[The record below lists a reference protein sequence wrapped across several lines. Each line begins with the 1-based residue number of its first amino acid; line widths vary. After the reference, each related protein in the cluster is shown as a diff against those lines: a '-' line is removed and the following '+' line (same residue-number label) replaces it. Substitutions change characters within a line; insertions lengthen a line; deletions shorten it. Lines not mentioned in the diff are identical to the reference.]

1 MDEAVIEALMDSWI
15 TGEDIRFK
23 GIIYGDPGVGK
34 TVLGA
39 TIGNKVLFVS
49 ADPDGYQSLF
59 NHPELGLGDRIK
71 PMEYKGISQLEYL
84 ADAIVEGIKPFT
96 EFDTV
101 NLDTMSHI
109 SGMDLDTVLKVKI
122 DKAGYRGGVV
132 SLENMKFDYEKDMFG
147 VYNQNATRIK
157 GALYKLFTANVNVV
171 ATAHTYQRKIRATNT
186 EQTQPLFPP
195 AVLAA
200 INANVSLMAYLTA
213 NDAGLDSDGSV
224 KYARQIQYHPTRT
237 IMAKTRIGGLPTT
250 EDNPNLREIVDNWL
264 AKGAQLLGHDEAEEL
279 REDGIT
285 ELSSNTTESDLE
297 NFGV

>member
-1 MDEAVIEALMDSWI
+1 MDEAVIDALMDSWI
-15 TGEDIRFK
+15 TDEDIRFK

-34 TVLGA
+34 TVLGS
-39 TIGNKVLFVS
+39 TIGDKILFVS
-49 ADPDGYQSLF
+49 ADPDGYQSLI
-59 NHPELGLGDRIK
+59 NHPELGLGTRIK

-84 ADAIVEGIKPFT
+84 ADAVVEGIKPFS
-96 EFDTV
+96 EFDTI
-101 NLDTMSHI
+101 NLDTLSHI

-122 DKAGYRGGVV
+122 DRAGYRGGVV

-157 GALYKLFTANVNVV
+157 GALYKLFTANVNIV

-279 REDGIT
+279 REDGLDVGHT
-285 ELSSNTTESDLE
+285 AESDLE